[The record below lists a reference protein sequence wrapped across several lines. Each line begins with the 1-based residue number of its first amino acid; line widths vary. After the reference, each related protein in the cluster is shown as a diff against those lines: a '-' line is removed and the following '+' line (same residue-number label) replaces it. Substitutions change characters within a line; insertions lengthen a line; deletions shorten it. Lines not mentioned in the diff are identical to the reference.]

1 MPQNSVDSKLSS
13 GGKGIGSTHGY
24 PGNYMTANWSNVLLH
39 IFDEWLPGK
48 VEQLEAELEALC
60 WQWRDSWY
68 ARVLKHHW
76 FLVNP
81 IPDPSQ
87 DHQILQKGIF
97 IYEKLSVV
105 VKMFSKNCNCNGT
118 ISKFCWNHSKSYI
131 SAMAL
136 FHIQIQVVLWDPV
149 TFHPNFEEKSARYV
163 ARGHLCHKHI
173 HHEISSKSK
182 WNDTKFLFNVCIW
195 CHLCLLAHSRW
206 IHLSQKYQEYSKL
219 HWSHLCLCT
228 STTNAF
234 WNREYPDSSK
244 TKLCSQGHLCLSTF
258 TMNTS
263 CQLYVLWHYGNSLGV
278 YSAEVCVFKEVHQVV
293 FCCLLKCCNHIS
305 SEV

>member
-68 ARVLKHHW
+68 ARVLKQHW
-76 FLVNP
+76 FFVNL
-81 IPDPSQ
+81 IPSPFQ

-105 VKMFSKNCNCNGT
+105 VSNVLLFSKNCNCNST
-118 ISKFCWNHSKSYI
+118 ISKFCWNHSRSHF
-131 SAMAL
+131 SATAL
-136 FHIQIQVVLWDPV
+136 FHVQTQVIFWDPI
-149 TFHPNFEEKSARYV
+149 TFQPNFKEKCARYV

-173 HHEISSKSK
+173 YHKKYLKSK
-182 WNDTKFLFNVCIW
+182 LNVTKF
-195 CHLCLLAHSRW
+195 CLMFV
-206 IHLSQKYQEYSKL
+206 IDV
-219 HWSHLCLCT
+219 T
-228 STTNAF
+228 
-234 WNREYPDSSK
+234 
-244 TKLCSQGHLCLSTF
+244 
-258 TMNTS
+258 
-263 CQLYVLWHYGNSLGV
+263 
-278 YSAEVCVFKEVHQVV
+278 CVF
-293 FCCLLKCCNHIS
+293 LHIHD
-305 SEV
+305 EYIRVRRA